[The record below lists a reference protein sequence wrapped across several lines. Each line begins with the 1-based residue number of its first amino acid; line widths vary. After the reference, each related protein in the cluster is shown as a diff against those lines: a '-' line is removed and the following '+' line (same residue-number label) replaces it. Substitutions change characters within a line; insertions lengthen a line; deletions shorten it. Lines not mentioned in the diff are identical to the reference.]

1 MLLSLQPIL
10 RVPLKQT
17 VEDAVLDSNAVVAK
31 AALISL
37 SLACKGPPFL
47 CYHKERKEKNAFY
60 RFFFLRSEVEQEF
73 RKSSNAT

>member
-47 CYHKERKEKNAFY
+47 CYHKEPKEKNAFY
-60 RFFFLRSEVEQEF
+60 RFFFFWIRGGKGVRE
-73 RKSSNAT
+73 RR